1 MFFDKLIT
9 SGNKENNKMSE
20 SATFIRHYITIYL
33 LILAV
38 ERLYR
43 ILRSSLRGKRKGEQK
58 ESFTGGRIIRPD
70 GYFVGPSGRLPFVWL
85 CVSSIKRGARRIIPL
100 DQLSFAILFER
111 RIKRSSSFAWYK
123 RRITRWTHSLQIC
136 LVPRPHYYAR
146 PMRFGSRGPS
156 KFLLRYVTEM
166 NWPRRPG
173 KTPYSAT
180 WQLSTHLSA
189 IALAT
194 SSFALANSRRSLTY

>member
-1 MFFDKLIT
+1 MFSDKLIT

-43 ILRSSLRGKRKGEQK
+43 ILRSSLRRKRKGEQK

-70 GYFVGPSGRLPFVWL
+70 GYFVGPSGRLSFVWL
-85 CVSSIKRGARRIIPL
+85 CVSSIKRGARRITPL
-100 DQLSFAILFER
+100 DELSFAILFER

-136 LVPRPHYYAR
+136 LVPRLHYCAR

-156 KFLLRYVTEM
+156 EFRLPAVTTPKWIDREAKA
-166 NWPRRPG
+166 WEDAVQRPG
-173 KTPYSAT
+173 NF
-180 WQLSTHLSA
+180 QL
-189 IALAT
+189 T
-194 SSFALANSRRSLTY
+194 SQP

>member
-1 MFFDKLIT
+1 
-9 SGNKENNKMSE
+9 MSE

-58 ESFTGGRIIRPD
+58 ESFTGRRIIRPD

-100 DQLSFAILFER
+100 DELSFAILFER
-111 RIKRSSSFAWYK
+111 RIKRSSSFA
-123 RRITRWTHSLQIC
+123 
-136 LVPRPHYYAR
+136 
-146 PMRFGSRGPS
+146 
-156 KFLLRYVTEM
+156 
-166 NWPRRPG
+166 
-173 KTPYSAT
+173 
-180 WQLSTHLSA
+180 
-189 IALAT
+189 
-194 SSFALANSRRSLTY
+194 